1 MVYRSY
7 KKSSGYKKIATVK
20 KTKTSYTDTKA
31 SAGKTV
37 YYKVIAYKGKT
48 KGSFSKVASA
58 FKLKVAS
65 KLKVKA
71 KKRNVTVSFAKVT
84 KASGYEIYRSNKSK
98 GKYKKVA
105 TIKAG
110 KAKTV
115 KKTFKKM
122 KKGTYYFK
130 VRVYKTSGKKKIC
143 TDYTKVVKIKVK

>member
-1 MVYRSY
+1 M
-7 KKSSGYKKIATVK
+7 
-20 KTKTSYTDTKA
+20 
-31 SAGKTV
+31 
-37 YYKVIAYKGKT
+37 
-48 KGSFSKVASA
+48 
-58 FKLKVAS
+58 
-65 KLKVKA
+65 KA

-122 KKGTYYFK
+122 KKSTYYFK